1 VHDPPLAE
9 LISTHSPITREQWR
23 TLAAAHVGYM
33 LDAADVFLYVFALN
47 RIRAEFGLTN
57 AQAGLVATITLLA
70 AAAGGIAG
78 GALTDRLGRTR
89 MLVYTIMVYSVGSA
103 GTALSSGLASLVF
116 WRAVVG
122 LGLGGEWAAGAVL
135 VSETWPAKHRAK
147 AIGWMQ
153 SGWAVGY
160 LLAAAASA
168 LILPRYGW
176 RWLFVVGFLPAIAAV
191 LIRRGVR
198 EPDVWRQRTPA
209 STHAGFGRIFR
220 PPLARTTLRA
230 TALTTVVLFAYW
242 GLFTWLP
249 GFLSAPVSAGG
260 AGLSLL
266 QGSTWMIPTQIGA
279 FFGYISFGWLADR
292 LGRRPAFAL
301 YVVVAAMLTPLY
313 GATRSENLI
322 FAIGPF
328 IGFFGTG
335 FFSLFGVMLAEL
347 YPTAV
352 RASGQGFTYSTGR
365 GLGAMAPYVVGAL
378 ADRYGLGA
386 SLAINSAFFLF
397 GALLIWSL
405 PETGGV
411 ELDAGTFRSTTG
423 S

>member
-1 VHDPPLAE
+1 MAYAGSGACRLHAGRCGRFSIRIP
-9 LISTHSPITREQWR
+9 
-23 TLAAAHVGYM
+23 
-33 LDAADVFLYVFALN
+33 LN
-47 RIRAEFGLTN
+47 RIRADFGLTN
-57 AQAGLVATITLLA
+57 GQAGLVATITLLA

-78 GALTDRLGRTR
+78 GVLTDRLGRTR
-89 MLVYTIMVYSVGSA
+89 MLVYTILIYSVGSA
-103 GTALSSGLASLVF
+103 GTALSSGLTTLIF

-122 LGLGGEWAAGAVL
+122 IGLGGEWAAGAVL
-135 VSETWPAKHRAK
+135 VSETWPPKHRAK

-153 SGWAVGY
+153 SGWAIGY

-176 RWLFVVGFLPAIAAV
+176 RWLFAVGFLPAIVAV
-191 LIRRGVR
+191 IIRRGIE
-198 EPDVWRQRTPA
+198 EPELWSKRRTRPGGLPA
-209 STHAGFGRIFR
+209 LAILRR
-220 PPLARTTLRA
+220 PLLWTTIRA
-230 TALTTVVLFAYW
+230 TALTTSVLFAYW

-260 AGLSLL
+260 AGLTML

-279 FFGYISFGWLADR
+279 FLGYISFGWLADR

-301 YVVVAAMLTPLY
+301 YVISAACLTPIY
-313 GATRSENLI
+313 GHVRSENLL
-322 FAIGPF
+322 FALGPL

-352 RASGQGFTYSTGR
+352 RGAGQGFTYSTGR
-365 GLGAMAPYVVGAL
+365 GLGALAPYAVGSL
-378 ADRYGLGA
+378 ADRFGLGA
-386 SLAINSAFFLF
+386 SLVLNSAFFLI
-397 GALLIWSL
+397 GAILVWTL

-411 ELDAGTFRSTTG
+411 ELE
-423 S
+423 

>member
-1 VHDPPLAE
+1 
-9 LISTHSPITREQWR
+9 
-23 TLAAAHVGYM
+23 M

-57 AQAGLVATITLLA
+57 GQAGLVATITLLA

-89 MLVYTIMVYSVGSA
+89 MLVYTIVVYSVGSA
-103 GTALSSGLASLVF
+103 GTALSSGLPSLVF
-116 WRAVVG
+116 WRTIVG

-153 SGWAVGY
+153 SGWAIGY

-168 LILPRYGW
+168 LILPRFGW
-176 RWLFVVGFLPAIAAV
+176 RWLFVVGFLPAVVAV

-198 EPDVWRQRTPA
+198 EPEVWRQRSVISPYR
-209 STHAGFGRIFR
+209 HIFR

-230 TALTTVVLFAYW
+230 TALTTSVLFAYW

-260 AGLSLL
+260 AGLTIL

-292 LGRRPAFAL
+292 IGRRPAFAL

-313 GATRSENLI
+313 GAARSENLI
-322 FAIGPF
+322 FVLGPF
-328 IGFFGTG
+328 MGFFGTG
-335 FFSLFGVMLAEL
+335 YFSLFGVMLAEL

-365 GLGAMAPYVVGAL
+365 GLGALAPYVVGTL

-386 SLAINSAFFLF
+386 SLAINSAFFLI
-397 GALLIWSL
+397 GAILIWSF

-411 ELDAGTFRSTTG
+411 ELEG
-423 S
+423 

>member
-1 VHDPPLAE
+1 MHDSPSVQLDGIHP
-9 LISTHSPITREQWR
+9 PITRQQWR

-47 RIRAEFGLTN
+47 RIRAEFSLSNG
-57 AQAGLVATITLLA
+57 QAGMVATITLLA
-70 AAAGGIAG
+70 AALGGIVG

-89 MLVYTIMVYSVGSA
+89 MLVYTIVVYSVGSA

-116 WRAVVG
+116 WRAIVG

-153 SGWAVGY
+153 SGWAIGY

-168 LILPRYGW
+168 LILPRFGW
-176 RWLFVVGFLPAIAAV
+176 RWLFAVGFLPAIVAV
-191 LIRRGVR
+191 VIRRGVQ
-198 EPDVWRQRTPA
+198 EPEVWQRRVPSAKSSFRQ
-209 STHAGFGRIFR
+209 ILR
-220 PPLARTTLRA
+220 PPLARTTTRA
-230 TALTTVVLFAYW
+230 TALTASVLFAYW

-260 AGLSLL
+260 AGLSIL
-266 QGSTWMIPTQIGA
+266 QGSTWMMPTQIGA

-301 YVVVAAMLTPLY
+301 YVVVAAGLTPLY
-313 GATRSENLI
+313 GLTRSEDLL
-322 FAIGPF
+322 FVLGPF

-352 RASGQGFTYSTGR
+352 RATGQGFTYSTGR
-365 GLGAMAPYVVGAL
+365 GLGALAPYAVGTL
-378 ADRYGLGA
+378 ADHYGLGA
-386 SLAINSAFFLF
+386 SLALNSAFFLF
-397 GALLIWSL
+397 GAILIWSF

-411 ELDAGTFRSTTG
+411 ELKDA
-423 S
+423 

>member
-1 VHDPPLAE
+1 MPDARTAE
-9 LISTHSPITREQWR
+9 LELHRQPITRQQWR

-47 RIRAEFGLTN
+47 RIKAEFGLSN
-57 AQAGLVATITLLA
+57 AHAGLVATTTLLA
-70 AAAGGIAG
+70 AALGGIAG

-89 MLVYTIMVYSVGSA
+89 MLVYTILIYSVGSA

-116 WRAVVG
+116 WRAIVG
-122 LGLGGEWAAGAVL
+122 IGLGGEWAAGAVL
-135 VSETWPAKHRAK
+135 VSETWPARHRAK

-153 SGWAVGY
+153 SGWAIGY

-176 RWLFVVGFLPAIAAV
+176 RWLFVVGFLPAAV
-191 LIRRGVR
+191 AVFIRRGVH
-198 EPDVWRQRTPA
+198 EPEVWRNRAPSPA
-209 STHAGFGRIFR
+209 NSSILRIFR
-220 PPLARTTLRA
+220 GDLGRTTLRA
-230 TALTTVVLFAYW
+230 TALTTSVLFAYW

-249 GFLSAPVSAGG
+249 GYLSAPVSAGG
-260 AGLSLL
+260 AGLSIL
-266 QGSTWMIPTQIGA
+266 QGSTWMIPTQLGA
-279 FFGYISFGWLADR
+279 FLGYISFGWLADR
-292 LGRRPAFAL
+292 IGRRPAFAL
-301 YVVVAAMLTPLY
+301 YVLIAAALVPIY
-313 GATRSENLI
+313 GITRSETYI
-322 FAIGPF
+322 FVLGPF

-352 RASGQGFTYSTGR
+352 RASGQGFTYSLGR
-365 GLGAMAPYVVGAL
+365 GLGALAPYAVGSL

-386 SLAINSAFFLF
+386 SLGINSAFFLT
-397 GALLIWSL
+397 GAILVWTL

-411 ELDAGTFRSTTG
+411 EFGE
-423 S
+423 

>member
-1 VHDPPLAE
+1 
-9 LISTHSPITREQWR
+9 
-23 TLAAAHVGYM
+23 M

-78 GALTDRLGRTR
+78 GVLTDRLGRTR
-89 MLVYTIMVYSVGSA
+89 MLVYTILVYSVGSA
-103 GTALSSGLASLVF
+103 GTALSSGLLTLVF

-135 VSETWPAKHRAK
+135 VSETWPARHRAK

-153 SGWAVGY
+153 SGWAIGY
-160 LLAAAASA
+160 LLAATASA

-176 RWLFVVGFLPAIAAV
+176 RWLFAVGFLPAIVAV

-198 EPDVWRQRTPA
+198 EPEVWRQRAPRTTA
-209 STHAGFGRIFR
+209 SSFTIIFR

-249 GFLSAPVSAGG
+249 GYLSAPVSAGG
-260 AGLSLL
+260 AGLSIL

-279 FFGYISFGWLADR
+279 FLGYISFGWLADR
-292 LGRRPAFAL
+292 IGRRPAFAL
-301 YVVVAAMLTPLY
+301 YVVVAACLTPLY

-322 FAIGPF
+322 FALGPF

-347 YPTAV
+347 YPTSV

-365 GLGAMAPYVVGAL
+365 GLGALAPYVVGAL

-386 SLAINSAFFLF
+386 SLAINSAFFLL
-397 GALLIWSL
+397 GAILIWSF

-411 ELDAGTFRSTTG
+411 ELDSTDRW